1 MRMLKRLFRWL
12 IRSVVIVVILL
23 IIAAIADYVNHRVK
37 PGSVLVV
44 TLDGPV
50 VERGRTGISGLFN
63 GGKETPLNQVREAL
77 DKAGRDARI
86 VGVALKIIDPDME
99 FAQAQE
105 LAALVHDF
113 AGHGKWT
120 SSYIET
126 AGEEGPGNL
135 PYVVATA
142 AREVAMMPQGELN
155 LFGVGVREIFA
166 RGAFDLLGVRPDFM
180 AAGKY
185 KSAMNIFT
193 EKDFTPGQREED
205 EGLVSDL
212 YSQLVNQIA
221 AQRHLGVETVRAI
234 IDRAPL
240 TADAGLKANLVD
252 RLEYEDDFE
261 DHVEHY
267 GGGAEHATV
276 DYEDYVRPRLLP
288 TLRHYDKIAVIYGD
302 GDIQRS
308 AGGLGS
314 GDGAMTSDPMVKAF
328 KDAREDDSVKAVLF
342 RINSPGGSVLAS
354 ELIRHEAEL
363 TAKAKPM
370 IVSMSGY
377 GASGGYWVATPAK
390 RIFADPATITGSI
403 GVLAGKFNV
412 APLTEKLGVNSGAIT
427 QGANFEMFGSFTDFT
442 PAQADIMRDQVLG
455 GTYQRFLKLVAD
467 SRHLPVDKVDAI
479 AQGRVWTGEQALPI
493 KLVDTLGGFD
503 AALEA
508 AKQEGNL
515 TPGQNYEIEE
525 LPEQPSL
532 IEQLLGGGL
541 DARAPA
547 GAAASLMRPWSWLLR
562 IAESGR
568 GFRAAYCPLT
578 PVM

>member
-1 MRMLKRLFRWL
+1 MLKRLFRWL

-142 AREVAMMPQGELN
+142 AHEVAMMPQGELN

-205 EGLVSDL
+205 EG
-212 YSQLVNQIA
+212 
-221 AQRHLGVETVRAI
+221 
-234 IDRAPL
+234 
-240 TADAGLKANLVD
+240 AGLRPLRPARQPN
-252 RLEYEDDFE
+252 R
-261 DHVEHY
+261 
-267 GGGAEHATV
+267 GPTPSWRRNRTR
-276 DYEDYVRPRLLP
+276 DYRPRARLP
-288 TLRHYDKIAVIYGD
+288 PT
-302 GDIQRS
+302 
-308 AGGLGS
+308 
-314 GDGAMTSDPMVKAF
+314 P
-328 KDAREDDSVKAVLF
+328 
-342 RINSPGGSVLAS
+342 
-354 ELIRHEAEL
+354 
-363 TAKAKPM
+363 
-370 IVSMSGY
+370 VSRQIS
-377 GASGGYWVATPAK
+377 
-390 RIFADPATITGSI
+390 
-403 GVLAGKFNV
+403 
-412 APLTEKLGVNSGAIT
+412 
-427 QGANFEMFGSFTDFT
+427 
-442 PAQADIMRDQVLG
+442 
-455 GTYQRFLKLVAD
+455 
-467 SRHLPVDKVDAI
+467 
-479 AQGRVWTGEQALPI
+479 WTGWNMRTTSKI
-493 KLVDTLGGFD
+493 TSS
-503 AALEA
+503 
-508 AKQEGNL
+508 
-515 TPGQNYEIEE
+515 TT
-525 LPEQPSL
+525 
-532 IEQLLGGGL
+532 
-541 DARAPA
+541 
-547 GAAASLMRPWSWLLR
+547 AAAPSTPPSTTKTTC
-562 IAESGR
+562 AR
-568 GFRAAYCPLT
+568 GSCRRCGT
-578 PVM
+578 TTKSR